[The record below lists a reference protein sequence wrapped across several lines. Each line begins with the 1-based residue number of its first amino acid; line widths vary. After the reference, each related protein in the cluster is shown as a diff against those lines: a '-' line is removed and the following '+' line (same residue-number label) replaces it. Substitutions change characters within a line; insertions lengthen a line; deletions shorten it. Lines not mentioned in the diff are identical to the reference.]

1 MATAIF
7 VHNGDAI
14 DFKPATDTPAGAV
27 VALGELV
34 GVTRTPIPAGA
45 LGSLAVTGVFDITKA
60 TGTGTAIPAGENCYW
75 NAGAAQVTTT
85 ATGNKLLGKSIQA
98 AGDAAETVRVRLSQ

>member
-1 MATAIF
+1 MATATF

-45 LGSLAVTGVFDITKA
+45 LGSLAVTGVFDIAKA
-60 TGTGTAIPAGENCYW
+60 TGTGTAIAAGENCYW
-75 NAGAAQVTTT
+75 NATASQVTTV
-85 ATGNKLLGKSIQA
+85 ATGNKFLGKAIQV
-98 AGDAAETVRVRLSQ
+98 AGDADATVRVRLDQ